1 MRAQA
6 IWAVLILVIIVASAL
21 TYAFVFYQP
30 PTPAK
35 RVPVGTVLYLWYGF
49 NETSMKWTG
58 GLGTSHWNDSASG
71 IVKDKPFLGYY
82 ASDNNNTLAWQ
93 LSEMKDAGIS
103 WILVSWWG
111 TGNKTQSKSNW
122 ELDSAINNATLN
134 LFEYLAANR
143 AVFPFK
149 VAIMVENFNGT
160 KESPYD
166 LTPSDYSHIYTY
178 IYTQFYRPFNSSV
191 FYWEGKPLI
200 TSFNGWMERLPQND
214 TFTYR
219 MVGSPPNN
227 FDWNFWQGDGYL
239 TASVGTQPW
248 NYEHSPEIS
257 TDGEV
262 GLIWRYDDYYLRP
275 NSYMR
280 LDPNGTLGLYG
291 YEWNYVIGKASSV
304 KLVLFYS
311 WNEYHERSELEPHWD
326 FTTGGNVNM
335 TGVTSSYV
343 QALEKSATTCNF
355 DSQSCLSL
363 VLYSVAIVAV
373 VGVILALVVI
383 SRKRHLESAK
393 DGGNHQAIGEGKA
406 KGEAELTKARRETQV
421 DSRQYDGDIKSL
433 AKVGQ
438 GISAFIGS
446 IALVLLIL
454 EWVLSSALTPSELG
468 LPDYWVLLTILV
480 VTALLVIRLYQKF
493 RVSTPA
499 WIGGGVGTG
508 LAILAIIVI
517 TIIAFLGYVA
527 TGPP

>member
-1 MRAQA
+1 
-6 IWAVLILVIIVASAL
+6 
-21 TYAFVFYQP
+21 
-30 PTPAK
+30 
-35 RVPVGTVLYLWYGF
+35 
-49 NETSMKWTG
+49 MKWTG
-58 GLGTSHWNDSASG
+58 GLRTSHWNDSASG
-71 IVKDKPFLGYY
+71 IVKDAPDIGFY
-82 ASDNNNTLAWQ
+82 ASDNNNTLVWQ

-111 TGNKTQSKSNW
+111 TGNKTQSRGNW

-143 AVFPFK
+143 ATFPFK

-160 KESPYD
+160 KESHYD
-166 LTPSDYSHIYTY
+166 LTPSDFAHIYGY
-178 IYTQFYRPFNSSV
+178 IYTQFYKPFNSSV

-200 TSFNGWMERLPQND
+200 TSFNGWMGRLPQND

-219 MVGSPPNN
+219 MVGSPPND

-239 TASVGTQPW
+239 TASIGTQPW

-280 LDPNGTLGLYG
+280 FDPNGTLGLYG
-291 YEWNYVIGKASSV
+291 YEWNYAISKAPRV
-304 KLVLFYS
+304 NLVLLYS
-311 WNEYHERSELEPHWD
+311 WNEYHERSELELHND
-326 FTTGGNVNM
+326 FTIRRNVNM
-335 TGVTSSYV
+335 TGVTSSYA
-343 QALEKSATTCNF
+343 QALEKPTTTCYF
-355 DSQSCLSL
+355 ASQSCSSL

-383 SRKRHLESAK
+383 SRKRHFESAK
-393 DGGNHQAIGEGKA
+393 GGGNHQAIGEGKA
-406 KGEAELTKARRETQV
+406 KGETELTRAGRETQV
-421 DSRQYDGDIKSL
+421 DSRQHDGEIKSL

-438 GISAFIGS
+438 GISAFFGS

-454 EWVLSSALTPSELG
+454 EWFLSSTLTPSELG
-468 LPDYWVLLTILV
+468 LPDFQVLLAIVV
-480 VTALLVIRLYQKF
+480 VTALLVIGLYGKF
-493 RVSTPA
+493 RVLTPA
-499 WIGGGVGTG
+499 LIGGGVGTA
-508 LAILAIIVI
+508 LAILVIIAIIVF
-517 TIIAFLGYVA
+517 AFLGYIA